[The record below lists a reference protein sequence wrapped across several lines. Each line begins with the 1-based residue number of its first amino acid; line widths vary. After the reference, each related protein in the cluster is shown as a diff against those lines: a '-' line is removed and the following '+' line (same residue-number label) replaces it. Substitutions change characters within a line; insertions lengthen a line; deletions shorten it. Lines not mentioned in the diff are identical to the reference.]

1 MTIKRIDK
9 LKYAR
14 KVLLAQDKIS
24 TKYFRKI
31 KAELT
36 IVGDELAKSYLDNGN
51 DSKFQGI
58 GQDHEKRLVVILTE
72 LSRVTNQTFRSIGII
87 SIKSVF
93 DTQDTAIESQ
103 ILGVLAANVLTI
115 SAEIADTTIASAS
128 AVIIQQMT
136 LSNTSEQYITSNT
149 IAKAIANKIGGNNA
163 KSRAMTIARTETHKA
178 ANVSQFTRAEM
189 AATDSGLD
197 VQIEWISTNDGR
209 RVRDSHRNVN
219 GGKTIAIGEK
229 FNVGG
234 TKMKYPS
241 DPSGGAANVINCRCV
256 LGYHVP
262 EE

>member
-31 KAELT
+31 KVELT
-36 IVGDELAKSYLDNGN
+36 IVGDALAKSYLDNGN

-128 AVIIQQMT
+128 AVIIQQMKI
-136 LSNTSEQYITSNT
+136 SQDIEPDKYIPSISRM
-149 IAKAIANKIGGNNA
+149 IAKKIGGNSA

-209 RVRDSHRNVN
+209 VRDSHRSTN
-219 GGKTIAIGEK
+219 GQIVAIGEK

>member
-1 MTIKRIDK
+1 MNIKRIDK

-36 IVGDELAKSYLDNGN
+36 IVGDALAKSYLDNGN

-58 GQDHEKRLVVILTE
+58 SQDHEKRLVVILTE
-72 LSRVTNQTFRSIGII
+72 LSRITNQTFRSIGII

-93 DTQDTAIESQ
+93 DTLDTSIESQ
-103 ILGVLAANVLTI
+103 ILGVLAANVLTT

-128 AVIIQQMT
+128 AVIIQQMQI
-136 LSNTSEQYITSNT
+136 SQNIAPDKYIPSISRM
-149 IAKAIANKIGGNNA
+149 IAKKIGGNNA

-209 RVRDSHRNVN
+209 VRDSHRSTN
-219 GGKTIAIGEK
+219 GQIVAIGEK

>member
-36 IVGDELAKSYLDNGN
+36 IVGDALARSYLDNGS
-51 DSKFQGI
+51 DSELQSI
-58 GQDHEKRLVVILTE
+58 GQDHEKRLVIILTD
-72 LSRVTNQTFRSIGII
+72 LSRVTNKTFRSIGIL

-93 DTQDTAIESQ
+93 DTLDTSIESQ
-103 ILGVLAANVLTI
+103 ILGVLAANVLTT

-128 AVIIQQMT
+128 AVIIQQMQI
-136 LSNTSEQYITSNT
+136 SQNIAPDKYIPSISRM
-149 IAKAIANKIGGNNA
+149 IAKKIGGNNA

-209 RVRDSHRNVN
+209 VRDSHRSTN
-219 GGKTIAIGEK
+219 GQIVAIGEK

>member
-31 KAELT
+31 KAELKA
-36 IVGDELAKSYLDNGN
+36 VGDELAKSYLDNGN
-51 DSKFQGI
+51 DDKFQGI
-58 GQDHEKRLVVILTE
+58 SQDHEKRLVVILTE

-128 AVIIQQMT
+128 AVIIQQMQI
-136 LSNTSEQYITSNT
+136 SQNIAPDKYIPSISRM
-149 IAKAIANKIGGNNA
+149 IAKKIGGNNA

-209 RVRDSHRNVN
+209 VRDSHRSVNGKIIPMGESFNVN
-219 GGKTIAIGEK
+219 GS
-229 FNVGG
+229 
-234 TKMKYPS
+234 KMKYPS

>member
-1 MTIKRIDK
+1 M
-9 LKYAR
+9 
-14 KVLLAQDKIS
+14 
-24 TKYFRKI
+24 
-31 KAELT
+31 
-36 IVGDELAKSYLDNGN
+36 
-51 DSKFQGI
+51 
-58 GQDHEKRLVVILTE
+58 
-72 LSRVTNQTFRSIGII
+72 
-87 SIKSVF
+87 
-93 DTQDTAIESQ
+93 
-103 ILGVLAANVLTI
+103 LAANVLTT

-128 AVIIQQMT
+128 AVIIQQMM
-136 LSNTSEQYITSNT
+136 LSNTSGQYITSNT

-209 RVRDSHRNVN
+209 VRDSHRNVN
-219 GGKTIAIGEK
+219 GGKTIAMGES
-229 FNVGG
+229 FNING

>member
-31 KAELT
+31 KAELKT
-36 IVGDELAKSYLDNGN
+36 VGDELANSYLENGN

-72 LSRVTNQTFRSIGII
+72 LSRVTNQAFRSIGII

-103 ILGVLAANVLTI
+103 ILAALAANALNI

-128 AVIIQQMT
+128 AVIIQQMQI
-136 LSNTSEQYITSNT
+136 SQDIAPDKYIPSISRM
-149 IAKAIANKIGGNNA
+149 IAKKIGGNSA

-209 RVRDSHRNVN
+209 VRDSHRSVN
-219 GGKTIAIGEK
+219 GKIIPMGES
-229 FNVGG
+229 FSVNGS
-234 TKMKYPS
+234 KMKYPS

>member
-14 KVLLAQDKIS
+14 KILLAQDKIS

-31 KAELT
+31 KAELKT
-36 IVGDELAKSYLDNGN
+36 VGDELAKSYLDNGN
-51 DSKFQGI
+51 DSKFQSI
-58 GQDHEKRLVVILTE
+58 GQDHEKRLVIILTE

-93 DTQDTAIESQ
+93 DTLDTSIESQ
-103 ILGVLAANVLTI
+103 ILGVLAANVLTT

-128 AVIIQQMT
+128 AVIIQQMQI
-136 LSNTSEQYITSNT
+136 SQNIAPDKYIPSISRM
-149 IAKAIANKIGGNNA
+149 IAKKIGGNGA

-209 RVRDSHRNVN
+209 VRDSHRSTN
-219 GGKTIAIGEK
+219 GQIVAIGEK

>member
-31 KAELT
+31 KAELK

-93 DTQDTAIESQ
+93 DTQDAAIESQ

-128 AVIIQQMT
+128 AVIIQQMQI
-136 LSNTSEQYITSNT
+136 SQDIAPDKYIPSISRM
-149 IAKAIANKIGGNNA
+149 IAKKIGGNGA

-178 ANVSQFTRAEM
+178 ANVSQFTRAQM
-189 AATDSGLD
+189 AVTDSGLD

-209 RVRDSHRNVN
+209 VRDSHRAVNGKIIQMGESFNVN
-219 GGKTIAIGEK
+219 
-229 FNVGG
+229 G

>member
-36 IVGDELAKSYLDNGN
+36 IVGDALAKSYLDNGN
-51 DSKFQGI
+51 DSKFQGVK
-58 GQDHEKRLVVILTE
+58 QDHEKRLVVILTE

-103 ILGVLAANVLTI
+103 ILGVLAANVLTT

-128 AVIIQQMT
+128 AVIIQQMQI
-136 LSNTSEQYITSNT
+136 SQYIAPDKYIPSISRM
-149 IAKAIANKIGGNNA
+149 IAKKIGGNGA

-197 VQIEWISTNDGR
+197 VRIEWISTNDS
-209 RVRDSHRNVN
+209 RVRDSHRSTNGKIIAMGDSFNVN
-219 GGKTIAIGEK
+219 
-229 FNVGG
+229 G

>member
-14 KVLLAQDKIS
+14 KILLAQDKIS

-36 IVGDELAKSYLDNGN
+36 IVGDALAKSYLDNGN
-51 DSKFQGI
+51 DSKFKGI

-72 LSRVTNQTFRSIGII
+72 LSRITNQTFRSIGII

-93 DTQDTAIESQ
+93 DTLDTSIESQ
-103 ILGVLAANVLTI
+103 ILGVLAANVLTT

-128 AVIIQQMT
+128 AVIIQQMQI
-136 LSNTSEQYITSNT
+136 SQNIAPDKYIPSISRM
-149 IAKAIANKIGGNNA
+149 IAKKIGGNGA

-209 RVRDSHRNVN
+209 VRDSHRNVN
-219 GGKTIAIGEK
+219 GKIIAMGES
-229 FNVGG
+229 FNVNGS
-234 TKMKYPS
+234 KMKYPS

>member
-1 MTIKRIDK
+1 MTIKRVDK

-24 TKYFRKI
+24 TRYFRKI
-31 KAELT
+31 KAELKT
-36 IVGDELAKSYLDNGN
+36 IGDELAKSYLDNGN

-93 DTQDTAIESQ
+93 DTPDTSIESQ
-103 ILGVLAANVLTI
+103 ILGVLAANVLNI

-128 AVIIQQMT
+128 AVIIQQMQI
-136 LSNTSEQYITSNT
+136 SQEIAPDKYIPSISRM
-149 IAKAIANKIGGNNA
+149 IAKKIGGNNA

-197 VQIEWISTNDGR
+197 VRIEWISTNDGR
-209 RVRDSHRNVN
+209 VRDSHRSVNGKIIAMGESFNVN
-219 GGKTIAIGEK
+219 GS
-229 FNVGG
+229 
-234 TKMKYPS
+234 KMKYPS

>member
-1 MTIKRIDK
+1 MPIKRIDK

-14 KVLLAQDKIS
+14 KILLAQDKIS

-31 KAELT
+31 KAELKT
-36 IVGDELAKSYLDNGN
+36 VGDELSKSYLLNGN
-51 DSKFQGI
+51 DSKYQSI
-58 GQDHEKRLVVILTE
+58 GQDHKKRLIVILTE
-72 LSRVTNQTFRSIGII
+72 LSKVTNQTFKSIGIL

-93 DTQDTAIESQ
+93 DTLDTGIESQ
-103 ILGVLAANVLTI
+103 ILGVLAANVLTT

-128 AVIIQQMT
+128 AVIIQQMQI
-136 LSNTSEQYITSNT
+136 SQNIAPDKYIPSISRM
-149 IAKAIANKIGGNNA
+149 IAKKIGGNNA

-209 RVRDSHRNVN
+209 VRDSHRSVNGKIIAMGESFNVN
-219 GGKTIAIGEK
+219 GS
-229 FNVGG
+229 
-234 TKMKYPS
+234 KMKYPS

>member
-36 IVGDELAKSYLDNGN
+36 IVGDALAKSYLDNGN

-58 GQDHEKRLVVILTE
+58 SQDHEKRLVVILTE
-72 LSRVTNQTFRSIGII
+72 LSRITNQTFRSIGII

-93 DTQDTAIESQ
+93 DTLDTSIESQ
-103 ILGVLAANVLTI
+103 ILGVLAANVLTT

-128 AVIIQQMT
+128 AVIIQQMQI
-136 LSNTSEQYITSNT
+136 SQNIAPDKYIPSISRM
-149 IAKAIANKIGGNNA
+149 IAKKIGGNGA

-209 RVRDSHRNVN
+209 VRDSHRSTN
-219 GGKTIAIGEK
+219 GQIVAIGEK

>member
-36 IVGDELAKSYLDNGN
+36 IVGDALAKSYLDNGN
-51 DSKFQGI
+51 DDKFQGI
-58 GQDHEKRLVVILTE
+58 GQDHEKRLVIILTD
-72 LSRVTNQTFRSIGII
+72 LSRVTNKTFRSIGIL

-93 DTQDTAIESQ
+93 DTLDTSIESQ
-103 ILGVLAANVLTI
+103 ILGVLAANVLTT

-128 AVIIQQMT
+128 AVIIQQMQI
-136 LSNTSEQYITSNT
+136 SQNIAPDKYIPSISRM
-149 IAKAIANKIGGNNA
+149 IAKKIGGNNA

-209 RVRDSHRNVN
+209 VRDSHRSTN
-219 GGKTIAIGEK
+219 GQIVAIGEK

>member
-14 KVLLAQDKIS
+14 KILLAQDKIS

-36 IVGDELAKSYLDNGN
+36 IVGDALAKSYLDNGN
-51 DSKFQGI
+51 DDKFQGI
-58 GQDHEKRLVVILTE
+58 GQDHEKRLVIILTE

-93 DTQDTAIESQ
+93 DTLDTSIESQ
-103 ILGVLAANVLTI
+103 ILGVLAANVLTT

-128 AVIIQQMT
+128 AVIIQQMQI
-136 LSNTSEQYITSNT
+136 SQNIAPDKYIPSISRM
-149 IAKAIANKIGGNNA
+149 IAKKIGGNNA

-209 RVRDSHRNVN
+209 VRDSHRSTN
-219 GGKTIAIGEK
+219 GQIVAIGEK

>member
-1 MTIKRIDK
+1 MNIKRIDK

-36 IVGDELAKSYLDNGN
+36 IVGDALAKSYLDNGN
-51 DSKFQGI
+51 DSKFKGI
-58 GQDHEKRLVVILTE
+58 GQDHEKRLVIILTE

-93 DTQDTAIESQ
+93 DTLDTSIESQ
-103 ILGVLAANVLTI
+103 ILGVLAANVLTT

-128 AVIIQQMT
+128 AVIIQQMKI
-136 LSNTSEQYITSNT
+136 SQNIAPDKYIPSISRM
-149 IAKAIANKIGGNNA
+149 IAKKIGGNNA

-209 RVRDSHRNVN
+209 VRDSHRSTN
-219 GGKTIAIGEK
+219 GQIVAIGEK

>member
-128 AVIIQQMT
+128 AVILNRMQRSQE
-136 LSNTSEQYITSNT
+136 LNEERYIGTIT
-149 IAKAIANKIGGNNA
+149 RAIAKKIGSDKA
-163 KSRAMTIARTETHKA
+163 RALTIARTETHKA

-209 RVRDSHRNVN
+209 VRDSHRSTN
-219 GGKTIAIGEK
+219 GQIVAIGEK

>member
-14 KVLLAQDKIS
+14 KILLAQDKIS

-51 DSKFQGI
+51 DDKFQGI
-58 GQDHEKRLVVILTE
+58 GQDHEKRLVIILTE
-72 LSRVTNQTFRSIGII
+72 LSKVTNKSFRSIGIL

-93 DTQDTAIESQ
+93 DTLDTGIESQ
-103 ILGVLAANVLTI
+103 ILGVLAANVLTT
-115 SAEIADTTIASAS
+115 SAEIADTTIASAT
-128 AVIIQQMT
+128 AVIIQQMKI
-136 LSNTSEQYITSNT
+136 SQNVSPDKYIPSISRM
-149 IAKAIANKIGGNNA
+149 IAKKIGGNGA

-209 RVRDSHRNVN
+209 VRDSHRSVNGKIIAMGESFNVN
-219 GGKTIAIGEK
+219 GS
-229 FNVGG
+229 
-234 TKMKYPS
+234 KMKYPS

>member
-36 IVGDELAKSYLDNGN
+36 IVGDALAKSYLDNGN
-51 DSKFQGI
+51 DDKFQGI
-58 GQDHEKRLVVILTE
+58 GQDHEKRLVIILTE

-93 DTQDTAIESQ
+93 DTLDTSIESQ

-128 AVIIQQMT
+128 AVIIQQMQI
-136 LSNTSEQYITSNT
+136 SQNIEPDKYIPSISRM
-149 IAKAIANKIGGNNA
+149 IAKKIGGNGA

-209 RVRDSHRNVN
+209 VRDSHRSTN
-219 GGKTIAIGEK
+219 GQIVAIGEK

>member
-36 IVGDELAKSYLDNGN
+36 IVGDALAKSYLDNGN

-58 GQDHEKRLVVILTE
+58 GQDHEKRLVIILTE

-93 DTQDTAIESQ
+93 DTLDTSIESQ
-103 ILGVLAANVLTI
+103 ILGVLAANVLTT

-128 AVIIQQMT
+128 AVIIQQMKI
-136 LSNTSEQYITSNT
+136 SQNIKPDKYIPSISRM
-149 IAKAIANKIGGNNA
+149 IAKKIGGNGA

-209 RVRDSHRNVN
+209 VRDSHRSTN
-219 GGKTIAIGEK
+219 GQIVAIGEK

>member
-36 IVGDELAKSYLDNGN
+36 IVGDALAKSYLDNGN
-51 DSKFQGI
+51 DDKFQGI
-58 GQDHEKRLVVILTE
+58 GQDHEKRLVIILTE

-93 DTQDTAIESQ
+93 DTLDTSIESQ

-128 AVIIQQMT
+128 AVIIQQMQI
-136 LSNTSEQYITSNT
+136 SQNIEPDKYIPSISRM
-149 IAKAIANKIGGNNA
+149 IAKKIGGNGA

-189 AATDSGLD
+189 AATDSSLD

-209 RVRDSHRNVN
+209 VRDSHRSTN
-219 GGKTIAIGEK
+219 GQIVAIGEK

>member
-36 IVGDELAKSYLDNGN
+36 IVGDALAKSYLDNGN
-51 DSKFQGI
+51 DDKFQGI
-58 GQDHEKRLVVILTE
+58 GQDHEKRLVIILTE

-93 DTQDTAIESQ
+93 DTLDTSIESQ
-103 ILGVLAANVLTI
+103 ILGVLAANVLTT

-128 AVIIQQMT
+128 AVIIQQMQI
-136 LSNTSEQYITSNT
+136 SQNIAPDKYIPSISRM
-149 IAKAIANKIGGNNA
+149 IAKKIGGNNA

-197 VQIEWISTNDGR
+197 VKIEWISTNDGR
-209 RVRDSHRNVN
+209 VRDSHRSTN
-219 GGKTIAIGEK
+219 GQIVAIGEK

>member
-36 IVGDELAKSYLDNGN
+36 IVGDALAKSYLDNGN
-51 DSKFQGI
+51 DSKFQGVK
-58 GQDHEKRLVVILTE
+58 QDHEKRLVVILTE

-103 ILGVLAANVLTI
+103 ILGVLAANVLTT

-128 AVIIQQMT
+128 AVIIQQMQI
-136 LSNTSEQYITSNT
+136 SQNIAPDKYIPSISRM
-149 IAKAIANKIGGNNA
+149 IAKKIGGNNA

-178 ANVSQFTRAEM
+178 ANASQFTRAEM

-209 RVRDSHRNVN
+209 VRDSHRSTN
-219 GGKTIAIGEK
+219 GQIVAIGEK

>member
-1 MTIKRIDK
+1 MPIKRIDK

-31 KAELT
+31 KAELKT
-36 IVGDELAKSYLDNGN
+36 VGDELAKSYLDNGN
-51 DSKFQGI
+51 DGKFQGVK
-58 GQDHEKRLVVILTE
+58 QDHEKRLVVILTE

-103 ILGVLAANVLTI
+103 ILGVLAANVLTT

-136 LSNTSEQYITSNT
+136 LSNTSGQYITSNT

-163 KSRAMTIARTETHKA
+163 KSRAMTIARTETQKA
-178 ANVSQFTRAEM
+178 ANASQFTRAEM

-209 RVRDSHRNVN
+209 VRDSHRSVN
-219 GGKTIAIGEK
+219 GKIIPMGES
-229 FNVGG
+229 FSVNGS
-234 TKMKYPS
+234 KMKYPS

>member
-14 KVLLAQDKIS
+14 KILLAQDKIS

-36 IVGDELAKSYLDNGN
+36 IVGDALAKSYLDNGN
-51 DSKFQGI
+51 DSKFQSI

-72 LSRVTNQTFRSIGII
+72 LSRVTNKTFRSIGIL

-93 DTQDTAIESQ
+93 DVQDTAIESQ
-103 ILGVLAANVLTI
+103 ILGVLAANVLTT

-128 AVIIQQMT
+128 AVIIKQMQV
-136 LSNTSEQYITSNT
+136 SQYIAPDKYIPSISRM
-149 IAKAIANKIGGNNA
+149 IAKKIGGNGA

-209 RVRDSHRNVN
+209 VRDSHRAVNGKIIAMGESFNVN
-219 GGKTIAIGEK
+219 
-229 FNVGG
+229 G

>member
-14 KVLLAQDKIS
+14 KILLAQDKIS
-24 TKYFRKI
+24 NKYFRKI
-31 KAELT
+31 KAELV
-36 IVGDELAKSYLDNGN
+36 IVGDELAKSYSENED
-51 DSKFQGI
+51 DSKFQSI
-58 GQDHEKRLVVILTE
+58 GQDHKSRLIVILTE
-72 LSRVTNQTFRSIGII
+72 LSRVANQTFRKIGFI

-93 DTQDTAIESQ
+93 DTPDTSIESQ
-103 ILGVLAANVLTI
+103 ILGVLAANVLTT

-136 LSNTSEQYITSNT
+136 LSNTSGQYITSNT
-149 IAKAIANKIGGNNA
+149 IAKAIASKIGGNNA

-209 RVRDSHRNVN
+209 VRDSHRDVN
-219 GGKTIAIGEK
+219 GGKTIAMGES
-229 FNVGG
+229 FNING

>member
-31 KAELT
+31 KAELKT
-36 IVGDELAKSYLDNGN
+36 VGDELAKSYSDNSN

-58 GQDHEKRLVVILTE
+58 GQDHEKRLIVILTE

-128 AVIIQQMT
+128 AVIIQQMQI
-136 LSNTSEQYITSNT
+136 SQDIAPDKYIPSISRM
-149 IAKAIANKIGGNNA
+149 IAKKIGGNGA

-178 ANVSQFTRAEM
+178 ANVSQFTRAQM

-197 VQIEWISTNDGR
+197 VRIEWISTNDS
-209 RVRDSHRNVN
+209 RVRDSHRSTNGKIIAMGDSFNVN
-219 GGKTIAIGEK
+219 
-229 FNVGG
+229 G

>member
-31 KAELT
+31 KAELKT
-36 IVGDELAKSYLDNGN
+36 VGDALAQSYLDNGS

-103 ILGVLAANVLTI
+103 ILGVLAANVLTT

-128 AVIIQQMT
+128 AVIIQQMQI
-136 LSNTSEQYITSNT
+136 SQDIAPDKYIPSISRM
-149 IAKAIANKIGGNNA
+149 IAKKIGGNGA

-178 ANVSQFTRAEM
+178 ANVSQFTRAQM
-189 AATDSGLD
+189 AAADSGLD

-209 RVRDSHRNVN
+209 VRDPHRDVN
-219 GGKTIAIGEK
+219 GGKTIAMGES
-229 FNVGG
+229 FNING

>member
-1 MTIKRIDK
+1 MTIKRVDK

-24 TKYFRKI
+24 TRYFRKI
-31 KAELT
+31 KAELKA
-36 IVGDELAKSYLDNGN
+36 VGDELAKSYLDNGN

-93 DTQDTAIESQ
+93 DTPDTSIESQ
-103 ILGVLAANVLTI
+103 ILGVLAANVLNI

-128 AVIIQQMT
+128 AVIIQQMQI
-136 LSNTSEQYITSNT
+136 SQEIAPDKYIPSISRM
-149 IAKAIANKIGGNNA
+149 IAKKIGGNNA

-197 VQIEWISTNDGR
+197 VRIEWISTNDGR
-209 RVRDSHRNVN
+209 VRDSHRSVNGKIIAMGESFNVN
-219 GGKTIAIGEK
+219 GS
-229 FNVGG
+229 
-234 TKMKYPS
+234 KMKYPS

>member
-36 IVGDELAKSYLDNGN
+36 IVGDALAKSYLDNGN
-51 DSKFQGI
+51 DDKFQGI
-58 GQDHEKRLVVILTE
+58 GQDHEKRLVIILTE

-93 DTQDTAIESQ
+93 DTLDTSIESQ
-103 ILGVLAANVLTI
+103 ILGVLAANVLTT

-128 AVIIQQMT
+128 AVIIQQMQI
-136 LSNTSEQYITSNT
+136 SQNIAPDKYIPSISRM
-149 IAKAIANKIGGNNA
+149 IAKKIGGNNA

-209 RVRDSHRNVN
+209 VRDSHRSTN
-219 GGKTIAIGEK
+219 GQIVAIGEK

>member
-36 IVGDELAKSYLDNGN
+36 IVGDALAKSYLDNGN
-51 DSKFQGI
+51 DSKFQGVK
-58 GQDHEKRLVVILTE
+58 QDHEKRLIVILTE

-128 AVIIQQMT
+128 AVIIQQMQI
-136 LSNTSEQYITSNT
+136 SQDIAPDKYIPSISRM
-149 IAKAIANKIGGNNA
+149 IAKKIGGNGA

-178 ANVSQFTRAEM
+178 ANVSQFTRAQM

-197 VQIEWISTNDGR
+197 VRIEWISTNDS
-209 RVRDSHRNVN
+209 RVRDSHRSTNGKIIAMGDSFNVN
-219 GGKTIAIGEK
+219 
-229 FNVGG
+229 G

>member
-36 IVGDELAKSYLDNGN
+36 IVGDALAKSYLDNGN
-51 DSKFQGI
+51 DDKFQGI
-58 GQDHEKRLVVILTE
+58 GQDHKKRLVVILTE

-93 DTQDTAIESQ
+93 DTLDTSIESQ
-103 ILGVLAANVLTI
+103 ILGVLAANVLTT

-128 AVIIQQMT
+128 AVIIQQMQI
-136 LSNTSEQYITSNT
+136 SQNIAPDKYIPSISRM
-149 IAKAIANKIGGNNA
+149 IAKKIGGNNA

-209 RVRDSHRNVN
+209 VRDSHRSTN
-219 GGKTIAIGEK
+219 GQIVAIGEK